1 MSRPHARGATYAI
14 LKDTG
19 LLVVAPARAGSH
31 RHPRALVRGYCPRA
45 RTRGEPP
52 VYDDGKGVM
61 LMGRLERDDVPDRA
75 PQTPS
80 QKVATPRRFAW
91 RYYAAHTHF

>member
-1 MSRPHARGATYAI
+1 M
-14 LKDTG
+14 
-19 LLVVAPARAGSH
+19 
-31 RHPRALVRGYCPRA
+31 
-45 RTRGEPP
+45 
-52 VYDDGKGVM
+52 YDDGKGVM

-91 RYYAAHTHF
+91 RYYALAVLLFLLGTAIVMLIFGPPPPLEIAGMAITAVLIAYIIQAK